1 MMVNVY
7 VGLGSNVGNRERNLF
22 YAYDRIITIK
32 GVKPIKLSRFY
43 ETAPVGGPLQPM
55 FLNAVLSIKT
65 AISPFRLLEHFQR
78 IETLMGRVRTVE
90 WGPRTIDIDILLYG
104 DKIINRD
111 ELEIP
116 HPLMHTRLFV
126 LEPLVEIDPQVVHPL
141 LKKTVLQLYKEQ
153 IRCVESEKCP
163 HGTFLSEEGKEGW
176 L

>member
-1 MMVNVY
+1 MRKLCTFHEFLYCLSPANIIMVDVY

-22 YAYDRIITIK
+22 YAYDRIVTIK

-43 ETAPVGGPLQPM
+43 ETAPEGGLPQPM

-65 AISPFRLLEHFQR
+65 AISPFRLLKHFQG
-78 IETLMGRVRTVE
+78 IETLMGRVRTVK

-111 ELEIP
+111 DLEIP

-126 LEPLVEIDPQVVHPL
+126 LEPLVEIDPDVVHPL
-141 LKKTVLQLYKEQ
+141 LKKTVLQLYKELCFQ
-153 IRCVESEKCP
+153 D
-163 HGTFLSEEGKEGW
+163 
-176 L
+176 